1 MIRKYYNWLLVILVQ
16 VMIFSCKSNKE
27 NRKQVFRY
35 NESTGIATLDP
46 AFAKNQSI
54 IWAVHQLY
62 NTLVETDENL
72 NMKPSLAKS
81 WHVSA
86 DRKTYLFHLR
96 NDVFFHDDDV
106 FPNGRGRRLTAY
118 DVEYSFKRIVDKN
131 TASSGAW
138 IFNGRVDSVDAF
150 KALDDSTFQ
159 LKLARPFNPILGLLS
174 MQYCSVV

>member
-62 NTLVETDENL
+62 NTLVETDNNL
-72 NMKPSLAKS
+72 NIVPSLAYR
-81 WHVSA
+81 WDVST
-86 DRKTYLFHLR
+86 DRRTYLFHLR
-96 NDVFFHDDDV
+96 NDVFFHDDPA
-106 FPNGRGRRLTAY
+106 FPGSKGRRMIAA
-118 DVEYSFKRIVDKN
+118 DVEYSFKRIIDPG
-131 TASSGAW
+131 TSS
-138 IFNGRVDSVDAF
+138 S
-150 KALDDSTFQ
+150 
-159 LKLARPFNPILGLLS
+159 
-174 MQYCSVV
+174 